1 MPYPT
6 WPTLDMEQSTGLEP
20 AASCL
25 EWQALYQLSYDC
37 KQKEPPQ
44 RTLSRHLQRL
54 STPLLLIKHL
64 FACGKFLFCFVQADA
79 VIPAAIIGICALY
92 AVIYPTAHGAFLKII
107 VLFKVMLPTQR
118 ANGFVIHRFL
128 FPQPQVGV
136 YNTLPHHRACA
147 CLDRSRP
154 ASGPVVQ
161 DILPR
166 SCGMGRTPARR
177 GPLGQESVLG

>member
-1 MPYPT
+1 MVWESKAHALSNLANPRYGAVNGART
-6 WPTLDMEQSTGLEP
+6 RGILLGG
-20 AASCL
+20 
-25 EWQALYQLSYDC
+25 QALYQLSYDC
-37 KQKEPPQ
+37 KQKEPSQ

-79 VIPAAIIGICALY
+79 FLPAAIIGICALY

-107 VLFKVMLPTQR
+107 VLFKVMLPAQR

-136 YNTLPHHRACA
+136 YNTLPHHRA
-147 CLDRSRP
+147 
-154 ASGPVVQ
+154 
-161 DILPR
+161 
-166 SCGMGRTPARR
+166 
-177 GPLGQESVLG
+177 